1 MACAEEPVATD
12 VVLLS
17 AIALGGVLGSLARYG
32 IGEAWPART
41 GFPWATLCINA
52 GGCLLIG
59 ILMVA
64 LTERTARPHRLA
76 RPFLGVG
83 VLGGFTTFSA
93 YSVDT
98 IRLLD
103 ADRVGLA
110 VAYVLATPLVAILAV
125 WCGAR
130 LTRGTS

>member
-1 MACAEEPVATD
+1 MACAEEPAAPDVSVLTAVA
-12 VVLLS
+12 V
-17 AIALGGVLGSLARYG
+17 GGIIGSLARYG
-32 IGEAWPART
+32 IGEAWPARS
-41 GFPWATLCINA
+41 GFPWATLGINGA
-52 GGCLLIG
+52 GCLLIG

-98 IRLLD
+98 IALLD
-103 ADRVGLA
+103 ADRIGLA

-125 WCGAR
+125 GCGAR
-130 LTRGTS
+130 LARAAP